1 MLSHDLDSVP
11 AMRMGLDI
19 AQQRMPFAEVVSRA
33 QFAEGLGFDGVWG
46 FDHFK
51 PMYGEGVGE
60 CFEGMS
66 TLAALSGVT
75 EKVRLGLLVAG
86 YTYRPIGLFA
96 AQALTIDH
104 ASNGRLELT
113 LGAAWFEQEHKAL
126 ALPFPPTGERVA
138 MFDEALTVLRGLL
151 TQENFSFEGEYYTIE
166 DATLYPHG
174 VQLPHPPIWVGATQP
189 RMIGIAARH
198 ADVWH
203 SFGPAEWLAD
213 KSQLLSE
220 RAERAGRDPASIM
233 RAGSLSIEGDW
244 DEVRAAANAFRVG
257 GFGYLVVG
265 WPSVGRARV
274 EEFVQTL
281 MPDFTD

>member
-1 MLSHDLDSVP
+1 
-11 AMRMGLDI
+11 MRIGLDI

-33 QFAEGLGFDGVWG
+33 QFAEDLGFDGVWG
-46 FDHFK
+46 FDHFR

-75 EKVRLGLLVAG
+75 ERVRLGLLVAG

-113 LGAAWFEQEHKAL
+113 LGAAWFEQEHRAL
-126 ALPFPPTGERVA
+126 GLPFPPTGERVA

-151 TQENFSFEGEYYTIE
+151 TEENFSFEGRFYTIA

-174 VQLPHPPIWVGATQP
+174 VQQPHPPIWVGATQP

-203 SFGPAEWLAD
+203 SFGPAEWLAE
-213 KSQLLSE
+213 KAALLDE
-220 RAERAGRDPASIM
+220 RAEAAGRDPASIM

-244 DEVRAAANAFRVG
+244 NDGRKAANAFRDG

-265 WPSVGRARV
+265 WPGDGHARV
-274 EEFVQTL
+274 EEFVRDV
-281 MPDFTD
+281 MPDFAD

>member
-1 MLSHDLDSVP
+1 
-11 AMRMGLDI
+11 MRMGLDI
-19 AQQRMPFAEVVSRA
+19 AQQRMSFAEVVARA

-46 FDHFK
+46 FDHFR

-75 EKVRLGLLVAG
+75 ERVRLGLLVAG

-113 LGAAWFEQEHKAL
+113 LGAAWFEQEHRAL
-126 ALPFPPTGERVA
+126 GLPFPPTGERVG

-151 TQENFSFEGEYYTIE
+151 TQENFSFEGRFYTIT

-174 VQLPHPPIWVGATQP
+174 VQQPHPPIWVGATQP
-189 RMIGIAARH
+189 RMIDIAARH

-213 KSQLLSE
+213 KAALLDE
-220 RAERAGRDPASIM
+220 RAEAAGRDPSSIM

-244 DEVRAAANAFRVG
+244 NDVRKAADAFRHG

-265 WPSVGRARV
+265 WPGDGHARV
-274 EEFVQTL
+274 EEFVRDV
-281 MPDFTD
+281 MPEFTH

>member
-1 MLSHDLDSVP
+1 
-11 AMRMGLDI
+11 MRIGLDI

-33 QFAEGLGFDGVWG
+33 RFAEELGFDGVWG

-75 EKVRLGLLVAG
+75 KRVRLGLLVAG

-113 LGAAWFEQEHKAL
+113 LGAAWFEQEHRAL
-126 ALPFPPTGERVA
+126 GLPFPPTGTRVA

-151 TQENFSFEGEYYTIE
+151 TQENYSFEGRFYTIV

-174 VQLPHPPIWVGATQP
+174 VQQPHPPIWVGATQP

-213 KSQLLSE
+213 KARLLDE
-220 RAERAGRDPASIM
+220 RAEAAGRDPASIM

-244 DEVRAAANAFRVG
+244 DEVRKAAEAFRDG

-265 WPSVGRARV
+265 WPGDGRKRV
-274 EEFVQTL
+274 EEFVRDV
-281 MPDFTD
+281 MPEITG